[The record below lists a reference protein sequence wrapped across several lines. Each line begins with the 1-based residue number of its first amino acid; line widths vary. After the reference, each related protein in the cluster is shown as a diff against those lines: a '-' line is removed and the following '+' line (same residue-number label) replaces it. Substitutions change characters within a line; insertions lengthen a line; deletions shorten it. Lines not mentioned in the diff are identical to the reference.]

1 MSILKDKNIL
11 LGVTGSIAAY
21 KSVFLLR
28 LLKKEGC
35 RVKVLLTKS
44 ALDFITPLTFSTL
57 SNNKVYIDFVEEEN
71 FEKKWNNHVE
81 LAEWAD
87 YFIIS
92 PATSST
98 ISKLVNGNSDN
109 ILLATFLSFN
119 KTVFFAPSMDLEMY
133 KSPSTSANIK
143 TLIARGCICI

>member
-1 MSILKDKNIL
+1 MLKGKKL
-11 LGVTGSIAAY
+11 LIGVTASIAAY
-21 KSVFLLR
+21 KTAELVR
-28 LLKKEGC
+28 LFKKQGAL
-35 RVKVLLTKS
+35 VKVIQTEASLLFV
-44 ALDFITPLTFSTL
+44 APLTLATL
-57 SNNKVYIDFVEEEN
+57 SDNPVLTRMVNTKLGD
-71 FEKKWNNHVE
+71 WNNHVE

-133 KSPSTSANIK
+133 KSPSTSNHIK
-143 TLIARGCICI
+143 T

>member
-11 LGVTGSIAAY
+11 LGVPGSIAAY

-92 PATSST
+92 PDNFWWSSKKFNS
-98 ISKLVNGNSDN
+98 IS
-109 ILLATFLSFN
+109 SF
-119 KTVFFAPSMDLEMY
+119 F
-133 KSPSTSANIK
+133 
-143 TLIARGCICI
+143 

>member
-44 ALDFITPLTFSTL
+44 TLDFITPLTFF
-57 SNNKVYIDFVEEEN
+57 Y
-71 FEKKWNNHVE
+71 
-81 LAEWAD
+81 
-87 YFIIS
+87 
-92 PATSST
+92 
-98 ISKLVNGNSDN
+98 
-109 ILLATFLSFN
+109 TF
-119 KTVFFAPSMDLEMY
+119 
-133 KSPSTSANIK
+133 
-143 TLIARGCICI
+143 